1 MPYWEPIG
9 SDLLGAKHIANQSGG
24 YEPQRGHNFEL
35 LLTIPGGGDA
45 NILLKSVET
54 SLGISHNSEPLALPY
69 MNETVYIAGRPL
81 YAPGAVVYRD
91 MVNMGVYTMIEGW
104 YQLVY
109 NAYTSE
115 IGYAADYKSMGT
127 LTMYDVKGLIQRSW
141 ELIGIWPQ
149 DISQE
154 APSHVNGDIMRLN
167 VTFQF
172 DKAVPLFVG
181 TIF

>member
-9 SDLLGAKHIANQSGG
+9 SDLLGAKHIANPGG
-24 YEPQRGHNFEL
+24 GFEPQRGHNFEL
-35 LLTIPGGGDA
+35 LIAVPNGDA
-45 NILLKSVET
+45 EILLKSVET

-81 YAPGAVVYRD
+81 YAPGPVVYRD
-91 MVNMGVYTMIEGW
+91 MVNMGVYGMIESW
-104 YQLVY
+104 YNLVY
-109 NAYTSE
+109 NPLTSE

-149 DISQE
+149 DVSQE
-154 APSHVNGDIMRLN
+154 APSAVNGDIMRLN

-172 DKAVPLFVG
+172 DKAVPLFVNY
-181 TIF
+181 

>member
-1 MPYWEPIG
+1 MPFWEPIG
-9 SDLLGAKHIANQSGG
+9 SDLLGAKHIANPAGG
-24 YEPQRGHNFEL
+24 FEPQRGHNFQL
-35 LLTIPGGGDA
+35 LITVPTGDA
-45 NILLKSVET
+45 TILMKSVET
-54 SLGISHNSEPLALPY
+54 SLGISHNSEPLPLPY

-81 YAPGAVVYRD
+81 YAPGPVVYRD
-91 MVNMGVYTMIEGW
+91 FVNMGTYNMLEAW
-104 YQLVY
+104 YSLVY
-109 NAYTSE
+109 NAFSSE

-127 LTMYDVKGLIQRSW
+127 LSMFDVKGQWERSW

-172 DKAVPLFVG
+172 DKAVPTF
-181 TIF
+181 I

>member
-9 SDLLGAKHIANQSGG
+9 SDLLGAKHIANPGGG

-35 LLTIPGGGDA
+35 LISPPAGDA
-45 NILLKSVET
+45 EILLKSVET
-54 SLGISHNSEPLALPY
+54 SLGISHNSEPLQLPY

-81 YAPGAVVYRD
+81 YAPGPVVYRD
-91 MVNMGVYTMIEGW
+91 MVNMGIYATIEAW
-104 YQLVY
+104 YNLVY
-109 NAYTSE
+109 NPLTSE
-115 IGYAADYKSMGT
+115 IGYASDYKSMGT
-127 LTMYDVKGLIQRSW
+127 LTMYDTKGTLSRSW

-172 DKAVPLFVG
+172 DKAVPLFV
-181 TIF
+181 I

>member
-9 SDLLGAKHIANQSGG
+9 SDLLGAKHIANSGG
-24 YEPQRGHNFEL
+24 GFEPQRGHNFEL
-35 LLTIPGGGDA
+35 LISVPNGDA
-45 NILLKSVET
+45 EILLKSVET

-81 YAPGAVVYRD
+81 YAPGPVVYRD
-91 MVNMGVYTMIEGW
+91 MVNMGVYGMIEAW
-104 YQLVY
+104 YNLVY
-109 NAYTSE
+109 NPFTSE

-127 LTMYDVKGLIQRSW
+127 LTMFDVKGVIARSW

-154 APSHVNGDIMRLN
+154 APSAVNGDIMRLN

-172 DKAVPLFVG
+172 DKAVPLFIV
-181 TIF
+181 

>member
-9 SDLLGAKHIANQSGG
+9 SDLLGAKHIANSGGG

-35 LLTIPGGGDA
+35 LIWVPGGVGDA
-45 NILLKSVET
+45 EIMLKSVET
-54 SLGISHNSEPLALPY
+54 SLGISHNSEPLPLPY

-81 YAPGAVVYRD
+81 YAPGPVVYRD
-91 MVNMGVYTMIEGW
+91 MVNMHVYSMIESW
-104 YQLVY
+104 YNLVY
-109 NAYTSE
+109 NPLTSI

-127 LTMYDVKGLIQRSW
+127 LTMYDVKGDFARSW
-141 ELIGIWPQ
+141 DLIGIWPQ
-149 DISQE
+149 DVSQE

-172 DKAVPLFVG
+172 DKAIPRFAAL
-181 TIF
+181 